1 MDFVF
6 FDTVLPGVDG
16 AEEQRLRLLMADG
29 SGMLEIGITRP
40 GSKPVRIRLSNQDLL
55 ELSLAMDNVRLATQT
70 WDPNG
75 SS

>member
-16 AEEQRLRLLMADG
+16 ADEQRLRLLMANG
-29 SGMLEIGITRP
+29 NGMLELGSTRA
-40 GSKPVRIRLSNQDLL
+40 GAAPVRIRLSNQDLL

>member
-16 AEEQRLRLLMADG
+16 VDEQRLRLLMADG
-29 SGMLEIGITRP
+29 SGMLEIGGTRP